1 MDGRDAIVKDQGD
14 LDAKTSRGVNARASL
29 VNLAAAFR
37 EAGGVQP
44 VEALQA
50 LSEAQGILVKANIRY
65 SKQAGLGLPELSAH
79 AVTDADEARGI
90 LDHDT
95 ETASR
100 ISRSQDPTLH
110 AAELNAAALRY
121 ATALGRLSMRQDG
134 ALLRLSETTARR
146 LGLTHTAP
154 SAPATEPSPGPSA
167 ERPDRPANAITADY
181 FDDDLGK
188 AVEAKYHELNGTNA
202 NFDLTAGL
210 IDAARQAIR
219 AEPNNTAL
227 MEAIGT
233 DVQRGEYQ
241 VDRALLTTIRH
252 VVNRTSPSITLEKAS
267 STEAVA
273 DLDQAWQKLQLTG
286 RGYHMRADEV
296 KSLLMTSLKLLR
308 QIALHSLNHS
318 VVVSSPIKE
327 LLDKVKGA

>member
-1 MDGRDAIVKDQGD
+1 
-14 LDAKTSRGVNARASL
+14 
-29 VNLAAAFR
+29 
-37 EAGGVQP
+37 
-44 VEALQA
+44 
-50 LSEAQGILVKANIRY
+50 
-65 SKQAGLGLPELSAH
+65 
-79 AVTDADEARGI
+79 
-90 LDHDT
+90 
-95 ETASR
+95 
-100 ISRSQDPTLH
+100 
-110 AAELNAAALRY
+110 
-121 ATALGRLSMRQDG
+121 RLSMRQDG
-134 ALLRLSETTARR
+134 ALLRLSETTGRR

-167 ERPDRPANAITADY
+167 ERPDRPANALTADY